1 MLNFRFMDLLK
12 HNYNKL
18 SYIPFYKVLEQKDN
32 KNFDIFKTFI
42 LRNQEFIVKYK
53 RELLGGIN
61 IVTGKNSNNEIF
73 TAISYFVWNNRG
85 PEKMQIWYKSI

>member
-1 MLNFRFMDLLK
+1 MLNFRFMDLLE
-12 HNYNKL
+12 HHYNKL
-18 SYIPFYKVLEQKDN
+18 SYIPFYKGIEQKDN
-32 KNFDIFKTFI
+32 KNFDIFKIFI

-61 IVTGKNSNNEIF
+61 IVTRKNSNNEIF
-73 TAISYFVWNNRG
+73 TAITYFVWNNRG